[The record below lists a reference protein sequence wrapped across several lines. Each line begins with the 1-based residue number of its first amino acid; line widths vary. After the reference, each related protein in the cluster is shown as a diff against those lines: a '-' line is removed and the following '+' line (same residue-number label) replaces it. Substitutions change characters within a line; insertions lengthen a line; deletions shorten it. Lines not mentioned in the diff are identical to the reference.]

1 MKKQKV
7 YTFYESIDKWDSSK
21 LLLDLWVENW
31 SSKGFEPIVLNESDA
46 KSHPY
51 YTEYDKLIRSNY
63 EKITGCSIMKGWGN
77 YIYYCFVRHLAFANK
92 MTDEISLAMDYD
104 IYNLDYE
111 NESLKENKITFFA
124 GRNPCCLSGNRHLFL
139 EMCML
144 MSEFTSK
151 NIDDYKHSFNISKH
165 KTPLH
170 DMGWI
175 KYTLNLEENLS
186 EKLKEIVTFGGQRIQ
201 GCESAPKK
209 SIIHVSFGWLKV
221 HYENINK
228 SHSDLDCEEKLNMR
242 YKLAKEQL
250 KK

>member
-1 MKKQKV
+1 MKRQKV
-7 YTFYESIDKWDSSK
+7 YTFYEPIDKWDSSK

-51 YTEYDKLIRSNY
+51 YTKYDKLIRNNY

-77 YIYYCFVRHLAFANK
+77 YIYYCLVRHLAFANK
-92 MTDEISLAMDYD
+92 
-104 IYNLDYE
+104 DYE
-111 NESLKENKITFFA
+111 NEPLKENKITFFA
-124 GRNPCCLSGNRHLFL
+124 GKNPCCLSGNSYLFL

-151 NIDDYKHSFNISKH
+151 NIDEYKHSFNISKH

-175 KYTLNLEENLS
+175 KYTLNLEDDLS
-186 EKLKEIVTFGGQRIQ
+186 KKLKELVTFGGQKIQ
-201 GCESAPKK
+201 SCESAPKK
-209 SIIHVSFGWLKV
+209 SIIHVSFGWVKA
-221 HYENINK
+221 HCENINK
-228 SHSDLDCEEKLNMR
+228 SHNDLDVEEQLKLR

-250 KK
+250 KNNTRD